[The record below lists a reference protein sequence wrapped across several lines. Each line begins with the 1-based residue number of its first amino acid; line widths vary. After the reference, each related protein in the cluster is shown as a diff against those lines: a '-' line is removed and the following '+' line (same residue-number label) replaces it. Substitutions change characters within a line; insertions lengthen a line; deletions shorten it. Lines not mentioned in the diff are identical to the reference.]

1 MRNVYLL
8 FLYIALSLLISCTE
22 KTDVPKQMQLM
33 EDDHNI
39 FHKQHKELIEYE
51 PPFNIEAFYDQTPK
65 EWGEQ
70 VTGVKT
76 RFITDKKE
84 MALTFDACGGV
95 GSDGYDAELIE
106 FLRQEEIPAT
116 LFISDL
122 WIKANKDLF
131 LELSDDPLFQIENH
145 GTRHKPLSVNGGEAW
160 GIAAT
165 NSPDE
170 VFTEI
175 MTNHNTVNELTGREM
190 TLFRSGT
197 AFYDEIA
204 VEIAEALGYQVVNFN
219 ILGDAGATFT
229 SEQVEQSLLSATPG
243 SIALLHMN
251 QPSSGTAAGV
261 QAAIPQLIE
270 QGFQFVLLNG
280 RELE

>member
-51 PPFNIEAFYDQTPK
+51 PPFNIEAFYDHTPK

-160 GIAAT
+160 GIEAT

-170 VFTEI
+170 VFSEI

-204 VEIAEALGYQVVNFN
+204 VEIAEA
-219 ILGDAGATFT
+219 
-229 SEQVEQSLLSATPG
+229 
-243 SIALLHMN
+243 
-251 QPSSGTAAGV
+251 
-261 QAAIPQLIE
+261 
-270 QGFQFVLLNG
+270 
-280 RELE
+280 

>member
-116 LFISDL
+116 LFISNL

-261 QAAIPQLIE
+261 KAAIPQLIE